1 MATTDTALFLA
12 HGPDWANRFALAPL
26 TNKQSHGDGTLS
38 EQERRWLVARAEG
51 GFGLTMTC
59 AAYVAALGQAWTGQL
74 GVSDDRHLAGL
85 ARLAA
90 DLRAAGTVSSVQLH
104 HGGRRADPDLVG
116 DTIVAPWDDPARRV
130 RALSTGE
137 VEQAIEDFVTA
148 AVRAEQAGFHGVQVH
163 GAHGYL
169 VGQFL
174 DGRHNHRADGYGG
187 SLADR
192 SRVLMQ
198 VLCGIRERTG
208 EDFQV
213 GLRLTPEGS
222 GITVAEAREV
232 TGQVLAS
239 GWVDHLDLSLWD
251 VRKPAAQPVVDGLL
265 IDQFTDLPRA
275 GTRLGVAGRILS
287 ALDAQWCLDQGADF
301 VTIGTGAIIHHD
313 FARRAAADP
322 AFVAIPRPV
331 TREHLAAESLSPSFI
346 DYLATTWDD
355 FVATG

>member
-1 MATTDTALFLA
+1 MTTASSPLTLA

-26 TNKQSHGDGTLS
+26 TNKQSHDDGTLS
-38 EQERRWLVARAEG
+38 DDELRWLVARAEG

-59 AAYVAALGQAWTGQL
+59 AAYVAPLGQAWTGQL
-74 GVSDDRHLAGL
+74 GVSDDRHLEGL
-85 ARLAA
+85 TRLA
-90 DLRAAGTVSSVQLH
+90 DRIRAAGSVSSVQLH

-116 DTIVAPWDDPARRV
+116 GTIVAPWDDPARHV

-148 AVRAEQAGFHGVQVH
+148 AVRAERAGFDGVQVH

-174 DGRHNHRADGYGG
+174 DGRHNHRTDGYGG
-187 SLADR
+187 SLTDR

-198 VLCGIRERTG
+198 VLRGIRERTG
-208 EDFQV
+208 GDFQV

-232 TGQVLAS
+232 TRQVLAS

-251 VRKPAAQPVVDGLL
+251 ARRPTDEPVVDGLL
-265 IDQFTDLPRA
+265 IDQFTDLPR
-275 GTRLGVAGRILS
+275 GDTRLGVAGKILS
-287 ALDAQWCLDQGADF
+287 AADAAWCVERGADF

-313 FARRAAADP
+313 FARRAVAD
-322 AFVAIPRPV
+322 ADFVATPQPV
-331 TREHLAAESLSPSFI
+331 TREHLAAESVSASFI

-355 FVATG
+355 FVAAG